1 MPIKGT
7 GFIRGNKYAYG
18 ENVADT
24 GDILFANAKTDMMN
38 GDYAAGSDSSVK
50 GILFLA
56 CKSFLVLRVKKI
68 ITTMINSNILE
79 GREGDDILVASIV
92 KDVFFYQTNNTN
104 DTNVLKFTFKQLDY
118 DTIHSFE

>member
-1 MPIKGT
+1 M
-7 GFIRGNKYAYG
+7 
-18 ENVADT
+18 
-24 GDILFANAKTDMMN
+24 
-38 GDYAAGSDSSVK
+38 
-50 GILFLA
+50 
-56 CKSFLVLRVKKI
+56 KKI
-68 ITTMINSNILE
+68 ITTMMNSNILE

>member
-1 MPIKGT
+1 
-7 GFIRGNKYAYG
+7 
-18 ENVADT
+18 
-24 GDILFANAKTDMMN
+24 
-38 GDYAAGSDSSVK
+38 
-50 GILFLA
+50 
-56 CKSFLVLRVKKI
+56 
-68 ITTMINSNILE
+68 MINSNILE